1 MLLFT
6 PAISYDW
13 NPCLQ
18 SQKEKELQSFQKNLT
33 DLNLLCEAGKKK
45 RQECLTWSHVW
56 DQHHMKESKIQG
68 KKKPSSWSRLKLS
81 SAPGTVTDLEMKR
94 GRKGKHPSHLG
105 TDSAVQGLECLTSTL
120 VATNKGFATGQMFI
134 VVMRSHKP
142 FQASASSYWK
152 QNYLLV
158 SVILYQ
164 CKLRCSSESTS

>member
-1 MLLFT
+1 MIEIHVCKAKRRRNFRVFRRT
-6 PAISYDW
+6 
-13 NPCLQ
+13 
-18 SQKEKELQSFQKNLT
+18 SQTWIFYVKQE
-33 DLNLLCEAGKKK
+33 KKK